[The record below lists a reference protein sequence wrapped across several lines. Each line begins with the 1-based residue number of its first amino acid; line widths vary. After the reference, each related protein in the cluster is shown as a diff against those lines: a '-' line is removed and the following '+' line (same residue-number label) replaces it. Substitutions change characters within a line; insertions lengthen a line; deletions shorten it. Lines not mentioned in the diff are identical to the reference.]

1 MNKKPINKNTNLRIS
16 ENENIIISENENII
30 ILTLPDGTKE
40 RHEAFLNETEEILC
54 GSGKC
59 SLHNKGVCRK
69 IPCLAIF
76 RKDGLEKGFRL
87 IKED

>member
-1 MNKKPINKNTNLRIS
+1 MNKKPINKNTTLRIS
-16 ENENIIISENENII
+16 KNENII

-40 RHEAFLNETEEILC
+40 RHEAFLNETGEVLC
-54 GSGKC
+54 GPGKC

-69 IPCLAIF
+69 IPCLRSL
-76 RKDGLEKGFRL
+76 RKDGLNKGFRL

>member
-1 MNKKPINKNTNLRIS
+1 MNEKPINKNTNLRI
-16 ENENIIISENENII
+16 NEDENII

-40 RHEAFLNETEEILC
+40 RHEAFLNESKEILC
-54 GSGKC
+54 GPGKC
-59 SLHNKGVCRK
+59 SFHNKGVCRK